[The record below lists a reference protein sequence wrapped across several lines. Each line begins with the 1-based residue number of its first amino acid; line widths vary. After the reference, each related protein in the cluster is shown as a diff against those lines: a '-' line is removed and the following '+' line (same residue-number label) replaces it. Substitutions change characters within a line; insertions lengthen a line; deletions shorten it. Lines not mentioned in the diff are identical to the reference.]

1 MPEYDDDVN
10 QQSRD
15 PDQGGV
21 CAPAAPAPGESHE
34 PAEPAE
40 KSSTGEDVASTV
52 HGAAEVVD
60 VAAEMAKA
68 KGLATGATVV
78 GTGIAA
84 VETIHSAV
92 TGEGCA
98 ADKAMGIVPLMG
110 PASAL
115 MMPSWCGP
123 GPAEQQNF
131 DTGMTPSQERAAG
144 LMTPAD
150 PNNAQK
156 YEADP
161 MGGVRPAR
169 N

>member
-1 MPEYDDDVN
+1 MSEYDDDVN

-21 CAPAAPAPGESHE
+21 CAPAAPAPGDSHE

-40 KSSTGEDVASTV
+40 SRSTTEDVLSTGHMVSEA
-52 HGAAEVVD
+52 VD
-60 VAAEMAKA
+60 VGAEMAGAAKLA
-68 KGLATGATVV
+68 KGATAAGVVFAAAETAYSAATGK
-78 GTGIAA
+78 
-84 VETIHSAV
+84 
-92 TGEGCA
+92 GCA
-98 ADKAMGIVPLMG
+98 ADSAMGIVPLMG
-110 PASAL
+110 PASAV

-123 GPAEQQNF
+123 GPAEQKNF

-144 LMTPAD
+144 MMTPAD

-161 MGGVRPAR
+161 MGGTRPAR
-169 N
+169 H